1 MFGFH
6 KQTPANNSGQQA
18 ENAAASFLRT
28 QGLKVLDRN
37 YRCKGG
43 EIDLICTSPE
53 NILIFVEVRHRRQTS
68 FGTGADTVNSSKQKK
83 IILAAKT
90 YLQERYGNRPPACR
104 FDVISTTGESYE
116 IDWLQNAFG
125 ESA

>member
-6 KQTPANNSGQQA
+6 KKTPVNDSGKQA
-18 ENAAASFLRT
+18 ENAAANFLRA
-28 QGLKVLDRN
+28 QGLTVVDRN

-68 FGTGADTVNSSKQKK
+68 FGSGVDTVNSSKQKK
-83 IILAAKT
+83 IILTAKT
-90 YLQERYGNRPPACR
+90 YLQERYGNRLPACR
-104 FDVISTTGESYE
+104 FDVISTTGESYQ

-125 ESA
+125 EYA